1 MPPDDYDR
9 AEVSHLVELLGPA
22 AVKALV
28 ESGSLD
34 DVEQMV
40 ADANAILWDLGVQK
54 DRGEAA
60 LELINLLV
68 SGMVDVNF
76 WRALALGKNVHL
88 PATDQYGPM
97 SQRLA
102 PTDPKVSKPSKGNA
116 YGKVHSKDKQAPSD
130 FMRRQ
135 GTAVAA
141 AAKKIVDLEQE
152 LAAAREHKAQLDGG
166 LKRYAVTCLLTE
178 MRRATASVFAM
189 GPAWTLL
196 RAISGPTGKE
206 VAAAAQELET
216 QRILVVL
223 HALRDHEQFGSE
235 LKRVIHDV
243 CVRYQ
248 GEAQRL
254 GKPGTAFDGPYDYEA
269 ILKHLKLENPP
280 EEQRLPWDH
289 DLEDVPY

>member
-1 MPPDDYDR
+1 MPPDEHDR
-9 AEVSHLVELLGPA
+9 AEVSRLVELLGPA

-40 ADANAILWDLGVQK
+40 ADANAILWDLGVQQ

-60 LELINLLV
+60 IELIHLLV
-68 SGMVDVNF
+68 SGMVDVSY
-76 WRALALGKNVHL
+76 WRAIALGKNVHL
-88 PATDQYGPM
+88 PATDQYGPIN
-97 SQRLA
+97 QRLA
-102 PTDPKVSKPSKGNA
+102 PVDPKVREPRKGNA
-116 YGKVHSKDKQAPSD
+116 YGKVHSKGDQAPSD

-135 GTAVAA
+135 GTAIAA
-141 AAKKIVDLEQE
+141 TAKKIVDLERE

-178 MRRATASVFAM
+178 MRKATASVFAM

-196 RAISGPTGKE
+196 RAISGPTGRE
-206 VAAAAQELET
+206 VGAADQELET
-216 QRILVVL
+216 QRILVIL
-223 HALRDHEQFGSE
+223 HALRDHEQFGCE
-235 LKRVIHDV
+235 LKRVIHEL

-269 ILKHLKLENPP
+269 ILRHLKLENPP
-280 EEQRLPWDH
+280 E
-289 DLEDVPY
+289 